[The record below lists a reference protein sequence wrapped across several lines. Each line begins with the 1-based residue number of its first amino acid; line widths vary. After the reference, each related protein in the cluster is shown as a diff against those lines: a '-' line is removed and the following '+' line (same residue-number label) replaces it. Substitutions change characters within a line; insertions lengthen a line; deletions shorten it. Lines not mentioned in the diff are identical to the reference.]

1 MRHLKAF
8 HIFHVAASSSSYTE
22 AANELC
28 ITHGA
33 VSKQIKVLEAYLGQA
48 LFYKQ
53 GRHVCLTEQGRV
65 LKGFTQQAFQAL
77 EQGAATLMPKIDNV
91 LTVSCEP
98 TLTMRWLMP
107 RLAQFHELHPD
118 IEVRLSTAGGPV
130 DFVAQGIDLAIR
142 REDFVMSAPNLKSPL
157 LEECVGP
164 VFSPAYWLS
173 VQETMSQVVYLHS
186 KTRPDAWQ
194 DWLAFNGSDKAM
206 FANFSSSPHHTYEHF
221 YFCLQAAADG
231 LGAAI
236 GSYPLVMDD
245 LRRGHLVAPFGFVPS
260 GHCYLALAPQQLTQ
274 QAQAFYDWLKTLM
287 EGANEH

>member
-8 HIFHVAASSSSYTE
+8 YIFHVAASSSSYSE
-22 AANELC
+22 AASKLY

-53 GRHVCLTEQGRV
+53 GRHVRLTEQGRV

-77 EQGAATLMPKIDNV
+77 EQGAAALMPKLENV

-107 RLAQFHELHPD
+107 RLAQFHELHPG
-118 IEVRLSTAGGPV
+118 IEVRLSTSGGPV

-142 REDFVMSAPNLKSPL
+142 REDFVISAPSIKLPL
-157 LEECVGP
+157 LEEYVGP
-164 VFSPAYWLS
+164 VLSPAYWLS
-173 VQETMSQVVYLHS
+173 IQDAMSQVVYLHS
-186 KTRPDAWQ
+186 KTRTNAWQ
-194 DWLAFNGSDKAM
+194 DWLACNGPSKAM
-206 FANFSSSPHHTYEHF
+206 FANFLDSPQHAYEHF

-231 LGAAI
+231 LGVAI

-245 LRRGHLVAPFGFVPS
+245 LKRGHLIAPFGFVPS
-260 GHCYLALAPQQLTQ
+260 GHCYLALAPQQLTP
-274 QAQAFYDWLKTLM
+274 QAQTFYDWLRGSM
-287 EGANEH
+287 EDANEH